1 MEKSGLIDI
10 FAALLL
16 NHPLSKREGYDFP
29 ILINKHE
36 SLRTVR
42 RLRSQDYCV
51 ASPQIL
57 TPRTAGSWI
66 SLWDLNICG
75 NQTQGALKPGPGVQ
89 GRPTREQCGGHFLPS
104 RRELSH
110 VAERNQKEGECASC
124 LCPLP
129 LLLGLCPRA
138 SQAYSVCCT

>member
-57 TPRTAGSWI
+57 TPRTAGPGSHCGI
-66 SLWDLNICG
+66 SPFV
-75 NQTQGALKPGPGVQ
+75 A
-89 GRPTREQCGGHFLPS
+89 TRH
-104 RRELSH
+104 
-110 VAERNQKEGECASC
+110 KE
-124 LCPLP
+124 P
-129 LLLGLCPRA
+129 
-138 SQAYSVCCT
+138 